1 MKTLFNLLL
10 FLFIS
15 IAFSQNNLE
24 KQYIEIER
32 KVIEWRRDFHQNPE
46 LSNRE
51 FKTSEKIA
59 KHLKSLGL
67 EVQTHVAHTGV
78 VAILKGNSSGK
89 VVALRADIDALPV
102 TERNDLPFK
111 SIVETEFLGTK
122 TGVAHACGHDA
133 HTAILMGV
141 AEILSKNKDK
151 INGTVKFIFQPAE
164 EGPPP
169 GEEGGSKLMIKEG
182 VLENPKVDAIFG
194 LHIRSGVDVGQIH
207 YKPGGAMAAVERFT
221 INVKGKQTHGSE
233 PWLGVDPIL
242 ISAKI
247 IDGLQTIISRESELI
262 NEAAVISVGKITSG
276 VRFNIIPESAELI
289 GTVRTL
295 DPKMKMH
302 IMKRMQDMTE
312 TIAKAYGGEA
322 SIIFENFT
330 AVTYNNHE
338 LVSKMLPSLKL
349 ATGKDN
355 VTQIKAETIGEDF
368 SFYQEKIPGFY
379 FYLGGKPKNN
389 NKPPLHHTPDFLI
402 DESGLLL
409 GVKAFTQIT
418 FDFLNN

>member
-133 HTAILMGV
+133 HTASMLGAVKILNSIKQEWEG
-141 AEILSKNKDK
+141 S
-151 INGTVKFIFQPAE
+151 VKFIFQPAE
-164 EGPPP
+164 EMLP
-169 GEEGGSKLMIKEG
+169 GGAQQMIKEG
-182 VLENPKVDAIFG
+182 VLENPKVEKMIGQHVFPDLEVGKVGFCSGKYMASTDE
-194 LHIRSGVDVGQIH
+194 LHI
-207 YKPGGAMAAVERFT
+207 T
-221 INVKGKQTHGSE
+221 INGKGGHAALPEKYNNPLLAAAKLILDLESSFVKDKELPSVLAIGFIEGLGS
-233 PWLGVDPIL
+233 
-242 ISAKI
+242 
-247 IDGLQTIISRESELI
+247 T
-262 NEAAVISVGKITSG
+262 NVIPDKVK
-276 VRFNIIPESAELI
+276 LK
-289 GTVRTL
+289 GTLRAMDEDFRATA
-295 DPKMKMH
+295 H
-302 IMKRMQDMTE
+302 KRMQKIALE
-312 TIAKAYGGEA
+312 IAKYYGLEIDFDIRKG
-322 SIIFENFT
+322 
-330 AVTYNNHE
+330 Y
-338 LVSKMLPSLKL
+338 PSLVNDVALTENAIVL
-349 ATGKDN
+349 AKEYLGTEN
-355 VTQIKAETIGEDF
+355 VIDLPIRMTAEDF
-368 SFYQEKIPGFY
+368 AYYSHQVPSCFYR
-379 FYLGGKPKNN
+379 LGTRNEQKGIVHG
-389 NKPPLHHTPDFLI
+389 LHTSKFNI
-402 DESGLLL
+402 DEESLKIGMGLMAYLAI
-409 GVKAFTQIT
+409 K
-418 FDFLNN
+418 N